1 MLICVLG
8 LSASCYSPISILTRV
23 LLDLVR
29 VLKDYGFGV
38 HGTSGISGIT
48 AFACRDCPLAVLV
61 IVSGQVIV
69 SCTPD
74 VDTQCNSTPL
84 VSTPAGSLMRA
95 ENTRFTS

>member
-61 IVSGQVIV
+61 IVSGQG
-69 SCTPD
+69 CTPD

-84 VSTPAGSLMRA
+84 VSIPAGSLMRA